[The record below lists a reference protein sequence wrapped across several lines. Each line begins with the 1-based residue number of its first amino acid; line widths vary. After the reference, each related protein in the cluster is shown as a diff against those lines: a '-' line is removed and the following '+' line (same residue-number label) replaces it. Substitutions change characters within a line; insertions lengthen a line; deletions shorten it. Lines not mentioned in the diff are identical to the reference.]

1 MPCQFPAIVISSNVW
16 GRDSGGEWEC
26 SSVIIFCDELR
37 QKQKLLGGTSETCT
51 GLGFGALIDS
61 FSPYSLS
68 IYHVPGTPFSTV
80 GTPWWTQQVRPFL
93 SWRWHGLVCKAAFH
107 SHCLDFQCPQFSALE
122 DVPSIFQLL
131 VWNLLPVNE
140 VIFWG
145 TERDYTHSVY
155 KSRGGKSSCR
165 LFKICTDIQAW
176 LTQSWAPA
184 QECAVSTTTIL
195 HKNPH

>member
-1 MPCQFPAIVISSNVW
+1 MHRTGIWGTHWFIQQIFIEHIPCAWHPILNRGDTMVNPTGKEGPSSHGDDMASYAKLRFTHTVW
-16 GRDSGGEWEC
+16 
-26 SSVIIFCDELR
+26 IF
-37 QKQKLLGGTSETCT
+37 S
-51 GLGFGALIDS
+51 
-61 FSPYSLS
+61 
-68 IYHVPGTPFSTV
+68 
-80 GTPWWTQQVRPFL
+80 
-93 SWRWHGLVCKAAFH
+93 
-107 SHCLDFQCPQFSALE
+107 CPQFSALE

-165 LFKICTDIQAW
+165 LLKICTDIQAW